1 MGRRWWHLLAVGDFV
16 LPDPALLPQRHRPGE
31 DQAGGRPP
39 VQAHRRHPWW
49 LCRGD
54 RGVTGGGGTSTAVVA
69 GTPVALTCL
78 VDADAGGGHA
88 AVGAEGRDAIARFDG
103 EGVVDVGL
111 QVGDRHP
118 CPRQPPGGLRV
129 ADAPVA
135 GPALAALG
143 PALLAGDAV
152 GDVLPAARVGG
163 GGPAQL
169 HGGPQPRGRDA
180 ARGRRRTCGHGA
192 KRWRCVWGQGTEV
205 PPAPH
210 DPPPCP
216 QNATHGC
223 TERRP
228 GRWGRGSARPRRGRR
243 QRRSGPAACARGRA
257 GSCWGTPR
265 P

>member
-1 MGRRWWHLLAVGDFV
+1 MGRCWWHLLAVGDLV

-54 RGVTGGGGTSTAVVA
+54 RGVREVVA
-69 GTPVALTCL
+69 PPRWWHGRDPTPGALLTRL
-78 VDADAGGGHA
+78 VDADAGSGHA
-88 AVGAEGRDAIARFDG
+88 AVGAEGRDAVAGFDG

-118 CPRQPPGGLRV
+118 RPHQPPGGLRV

-152 GDVLPAARVGG
+152 GDVLPATRVGG

-169 HGGPQPRGRDA
+169 HGGPQPHGRDA
-180 ARGRRRTCGHGA
+180 ARGRRRTWGHGA
-192 KRWRCVWGQGTEV
+192 RRWWC
-205 PPAPH
+205 
-210 DPPPCP
+210 
-216 QNATHGC
+216 
-223 TERRP
+223 
-228 GRWGRGSARPRRGRR
+228 
-243 QRRSGPAACARGRA
+243 
-257 GSCWGTPR
+257 
-265 P
+265 